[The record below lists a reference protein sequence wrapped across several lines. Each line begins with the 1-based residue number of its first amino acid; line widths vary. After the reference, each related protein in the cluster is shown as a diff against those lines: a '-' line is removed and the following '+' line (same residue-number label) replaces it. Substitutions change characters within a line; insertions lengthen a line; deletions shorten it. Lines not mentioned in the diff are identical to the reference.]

1 MAPTADPAALDAAAR
16 ALIRQA
22 DILEHG
28 GLAATF
34 SRQAASSPWKG
45 KAADRFRHTVS
56 QDANQGKS
64 LAGELRSIA
73 KMIQDGAN
81 KIRAYRAK
89 MATLQRELNQL
100 QAKDSSIQQKE
111 SAILQQANSLRP

>member
-1 MAPTADPAALDAAAR
+1 MAPTADPGALDAAAR

-22 DILEHG
+22 DILEQG

-34 SRQAASSPWKG
+34 SRQASASPWQG
-45 KAADRFRHTVS
+45 QAADRFRHTVS

-73 KMIQDGAN
+73 AMIQDGAN
-81 KIRAYRAK
+81 KIRAYRAR
-89 MATLQRELNQL
+89 MAALQQELNSL
-100 QAKDSSIQQKE
+100 QQKDSALQQKE
-111 SAILQQANSLRP
+111 SAILQQAQSLRP